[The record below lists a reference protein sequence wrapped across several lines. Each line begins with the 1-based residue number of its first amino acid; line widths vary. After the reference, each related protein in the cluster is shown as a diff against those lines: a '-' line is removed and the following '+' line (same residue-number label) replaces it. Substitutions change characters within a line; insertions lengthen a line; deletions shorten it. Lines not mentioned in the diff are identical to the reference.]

1 MIIRK
6 TLKIDPNNQSV
17 SSQSLLCA
25 AALTRL
31 NMQVIWTHLDDHLHY
46 LADYRSIYAS
56 FRLSISVFLC
66 LIANENH
73 FKFQIFHFSSVVPPS
88 TLNNLNLQNLNLKLK
103 SGGKKYKV
111 AENVKTQM
119 CST

>member
-46 LADYRSIYAS
+46 LADIRIFSI
-56 FRLSISVFLC
+56 INICVFVSDC
-66 LIANENH
+66 
-73 FKFQIFHFSSVVPPS
+73 Q
-88 TLNNLNLQNLNLKLK
+88 
-103 SGGKKYKV
+103 
-111 AENVKTQM
+111 
-119 CST
+119 